1 MSNLLKLTLPL
12 FTLLIPN
19 AICGFNDILINQIN
33 ELFPHSTNV
42 ILNKGQVFDDIFT
55 KHKLSLHDIFQDF
68 TNICEDSSNRLT
80 NTNMLVNGLKPDITI
95 DQTMSLDELLQNI
108 TQGDGK
114 IVENYLFQYY
124 KNKLIKTH
132 YIINSED
139 DLKPHITL
147 CDENINKTKIMVDQN
162 EIKQFQECIK
172 DESIKSYSL
181 MLSDSLLN
189 NYLYNTSKFQ
199 FVSDDKNANVFQ
211 YFNAMKNALQT
222 SFNQNS
228 TNKQIIKELYC
239 NKFDKLQVHNPLLNE
254 IADLYID
261 YKFNNDSGK
270 IKDFLKDNK
279 YNINKNSLLNNFLN
293 FYTLGFTA
301 IINQVVKGSLVLRN
315 ELPKLKL
322 NNKVLTDDYN
332 KELDDKTNYIIK
344 MANHNIGICWFNTSV
359 TTVLAAAINSD
370 NKNLL
375 QNTNFARFI
384 KHLEEAQKDRAKEF
398 KKKNGVEIT
407 RVEETVIA
415 PNTLGYRTSWIEM
428 TDQIDILEEF
438 DKFEKQ
444 MKKERL
450 EDWNKEPGVLRAK
463 SELYKMIN
471 ANKEVETK
479 RIDRFKN
486 GNNSPYNNFS
496 GNFASNCFYGIN
508 LLTRVFPELKQ
519 ILTPTY
525 DIDTSNLD
533 SRAEDST
540 CGDMI
545 DNMISSFSNMAQQ
558 DKYKKIAYHFD
569 SKSRP
574 YENANVN
581 IIKNKLTVDNLK
593 HIKNL
598 PEYLVVTGDH
608 YDSNSTDRIPGMKFD
623 TKLHEHVVGFN
634 RKSELVI
641 AELSSIAMHKNG
653 AKHAYAL
660 YKGNDGWYI
669 MDDNSKKENN
679 LYKKLTQTEFDEI
692 VARDKVEAFI
702 YKKLYCNTI
711 DKNNNNSS
719 DNSNTTNNTKQQTS
733 NTQNK

>member
-19 AICGFNDILINQIN
+19 AICGFNDILI
-33 ELFPHSTNV
+33 ELLPHSTN
-42 ILNKGQVFDDIFT
+42 IGLNKWQVFDNTFT
-55 KHKLSLHDIFQDF
+55 NKELSLNDILQ
-68 TNICEDSSNRLT
+68 IYGEDSNNRLT
-80 NTNMLVNGLKPDITI
+80 NTKMLVNGLQPDITNI
-95 DQTMSLDELLQNI
+95 TSTDTKMSLDELLQNI

-132 YIINSED
+132 HIIDSEY
-139 DLKPHITL
+139 DLKPHIEL
-147 CDENINKTKIMVDQN
+147 CDENINKTKITVDQN
-162 EIKQFQECIK
+162 ETKQFQECIK
-172 DESIKSYSL
+172 DENMKNYSL

-189 NYLYNTSKFQ
+189 NYLYNISKFQ
-199 FVSDDKNANVFQ
+199 FVSDDENANVYQ

-222 SFNQNS
+222 SCNQNS
-228 TNKQIIKELYC
+228 TNKQIIKELYY

-261 YKFNNDSGK
+261 YKFNNNSGK

-279 YNINKNSLLNNFLN
+279 YNINKNSLLNNLLN
-293 FYTLGFTA
+293 FYTLGFTD

-315 ELPKLKL
+315 ELPKLTL

-332 KELDDKTNYIIK
+332 KELDDKTKYIIK

-359 TTVLAAAINSD
+359 ATVLAAAINSN

-375 QNTNFARFI
+375 KNTNFARFI
-384 KHLEEAQKDRAKEF
+384 NHLEEVQKDRAKEF
-398 KKKNGVEIT
+398 KKKNGVGIT

-415 PNTLGYRTSWIEM
+415 PNTLGYRISWIGM

-438 DKFEKQ
+438 DRFEKQ
-444 MKKERL
+444 MKKKRL
-450 EDWNKEPGVLRAK
+450 EYWNKEPGVLPAK

-486 GNNSPYNNFS
+486 GNNSSYNNFS

-519 ILTPTY
+519 ILTPIY

-533 SRAEDST
+533 SSAEDST

-545 DNMISSFSNMAQQ
+545 DNRISSFSNIAQQ
-558 DKYKKIAYHFD
+558 DTYKKIHYQFD
-569 SKSRP
+569 PKGSES

-593 HIKNL
+593 HIKYL
-598 PEYLVVTGDH
+598 PEYMLVTGEH
-608 YDSNSTDRIPGMKFD
+608 YDSNSTDRIPGTKFD
-623 TKLHEHVVGFN
+623 AKLHEHVVGFN

-641 AELSSIAMHKNG
+641 AELSSMAMHKNG

-719 DNSNTTNNTKQQTS
+719 DNSNTTNNTTQQTN
-733 NTQNK
+733 NTKNNK